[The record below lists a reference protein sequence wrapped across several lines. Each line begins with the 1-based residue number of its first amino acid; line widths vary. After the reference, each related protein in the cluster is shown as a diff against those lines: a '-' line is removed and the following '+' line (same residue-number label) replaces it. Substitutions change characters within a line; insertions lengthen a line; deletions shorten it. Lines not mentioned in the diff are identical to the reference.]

1 MENVLPIFLS
11 SFVGFFPTPRMFL
24 VGFFWL
30 DFLVSPLSNCILF
43 FVTQENTELLTD
55 LIQSQKCQMFLR
67 WIFQQMEA
75 IQNQWAV
82 FSQRRN
88 CGPA

>member
-1 MENVLPIFLS
+1 MFCPYSLVPLW
-11 SFVGFFPTPRMFL
+11 VFFPPLECFL
-24 VGFFWL
+24 LDFFGWI
-30 DFLVSPLSNCILF
+30 FLVSPLSNCILF